1 MGLAVPT
8 MVMPTNPPPPYQK
21 PPCPKAPPPLAHV
34 HAQASCTQ
42 CGAPHEA
49 HASVCG
55 YCLSPRLDLSSPDM
69 IEVTSLGD
77 SVRCF
82 VPAMRDEYF
91 RK

>member
-1 MGLAVPT
+1 MGYVVPP
-8 MVMPTNPPPPYQK
+8 MPRPRPMTQS
-21 PPCPKAPPPLAHV
+21 AAHQC
-34 HAQASCTQ
+34 ACTQ

-69 IEVTSLGD
+69 VEVTSLGD

-82 VPAMRDEYF
+82 VPVMQDEYF